1 MRVYK
6 VNGIAHKVFDPD
18 DTIPSDLTVKS
29 DWRSAVVG
37 DWVKSDDGC
46 VIEVLRQGIMKRT
59 KGKERNVK
67 YIGTCTGTYLCR
79 NKDKM
84 DTERRENIYSFSAKS
99 SSNTSKR
106 IKDRDYLTANEAA
119 FAKLIANGFS
129 PEIAYK
135 RAYGTENTKYAK
147 MKSAVLVKQE
157 RIVSAVKEEL
167 DEVLKAEGIDL
178 KYLIKGVKLEVE
190 NASKAG
196 DRLRAMSMLWDA
208 AEVIPKQKVTQVTG
222 AVFQGFDDNMIESAK
237 RPQIKGEVNNEIS
250 KK

>member
-1 MRVYK
+1 MRQYK
-6 VNGIAHKVFDPD
+6 VGKLTHPVYEDIDEVPNNIR
-18 DTIPSDLTVKS
+18 TIDN
-29 DWRSAVVG
+29 WRDAEVG
-37 DWVKSDDGC
+37 DWVKADDGNIIQALR
-46 VIEVLRQGIMKRT
+46 VNQVLNQGRYPI
-59 KGKERNVK
+59 K

-79 NKDKM
+79 KKDKM
-84 DTERRENIYSFSAKS
+84 DTERRENIYSFSSKS
-99 SSNTSKR
+99 SSNTSRR

-237 RPQIKGEVNNEIS
+237 RPQIKGEVINEKS

>member
-1 MRVYK
+1 MRQYK
-6 VNGIAHKVFDPD
+6 VGK
-18 DTIPSDLTVKS
+18 LTHPVYE
-29 DWRSAVVG
+29 DIDEVPNNIRIIDNWRDAEVG
-37 DWVKSDDGC
+37 DWVKADDGNIIQALR
-46 VIEVLRQGIMKRT
+46 VNQVLNQGRYPI
-59 KGKERNVK
+59 K

-79 NKDKM
+79 KKDKM
-84 DTERRENIYSFSAKS
+84 DTERRENIYSFSSKS
-99 SSNTSKR
+99 SSNTSRR

-237 RPQIKGEVNNEIS
+237 RPQIKGEVINEKS

>member
-1 MRVYK
+1 VRQYK
-6 VNGIAHKVFDPD
+6 VGK
-18 DTIPSDLTVKS
+18 LTHPVYE
-29 DWRSAVVG
+29 DIDEVPNNIRIIDNWRDAEVG
-37 DWVKSDDGC
+37 DWVKADDGNIIQALR
-46 VIEVLRQGIMKRT
+46 VNQVLNQGRYPI
-59 KGKERNVK
+59 K

>member
-1 MRVYK
+1 MRQYK
-6 VNGIAHKVFDPD
+6 VGK
-18 DTIPSDLTVKS
+18 LTHPVYE
-29 DWRSAVVG
+29 DIDEVPNNIRIIDNWRDAEVG
-37 DWVKSDDGC
+37 DWVKADDGN
-46 VIEVLRQGIMKRT
+46 VIQALRVNQVLNQGRYPI
-59 KGKERNVK
+59 K

-79 NKDKM
+79 KKDKM
-84 DTERRENIYSFSAKS
+84 DTERRENIYSFSSKS
-99 SSNTSKR
+99 SSNTSRR

-237 RPQIKGEVNNEIS
+237 RPQIKGEVINEKS

>member
-1 MRVYK
+1 VRQYK
-6 VNGIAHKVFDPD
+6 VGK
-18 DTIPSDLTVKS
+18 LTHPVYE
-29 DWRSAVVG
+29 DIDEVPNNIRIIDNWRDAEVG
-37 DWVKSDDGC
+37 DWVKADDGN
-46 VIEVLRQGIMKRT
+46 VIQALRVNQVLNQGRYPI
-59 KGKERNVK
+59 K

-79 NKDKM
+79 KKDKM
-84 DTERRENIYSFSAKS
+84 DTERRENIYSFSSKS
-99 SSNTSKR
+99 SSNTSRR
-106 IKDRDYLTANEAA
+106 IKDRNYLTANEAA

-190 NASKAG
+190 NASKSG

-237 RPQIKGEVNNEIS
+237 RPQIKGEVINEKS